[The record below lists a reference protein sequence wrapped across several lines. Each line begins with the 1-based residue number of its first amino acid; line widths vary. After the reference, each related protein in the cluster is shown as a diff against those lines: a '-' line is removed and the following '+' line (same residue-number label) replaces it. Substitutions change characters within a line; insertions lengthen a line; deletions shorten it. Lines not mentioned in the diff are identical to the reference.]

1 MIQGLALAFG
11 PLTLVQPL
19 AAADVLFALPMIA
32 VLRRYRLTRG
42 DWIGAFAVAG
52 GLAVFLAVAP
62 PAGGE
67 PARVPRAWAPVLL
80 AATAVTAVSV
90 AAAARTRGV
99 ARVAVLAAGAG
110 VTFGVLDALAKSS
123 VDLLT
128 DRGPAVLRRWEP
140 YGLLVTAPL
149 GAFLSQAAFRAGPLS
164 VSLPVI
170 DTLEPVSAVVIAATV
185 FGEELAASAAQITA
199 QTAAAMAAVA
209 GIAVLSRSSVAAA
222 ETRPTEIA
230 HQ

>member
-90 AAAARTRGV
+90 AAAARTRG
-99 ARVAVLAAGAG
+99 AHPRLLRHLCGHGRAAG
-110 VTFGVLDALAKSS
+110 
-123 VDLLT
+123 
-128 DRGPAVLRRWEP
+128 RGR
-140 YGLLVTAPL
+140 
-149 GAFLSQAAFRAGPLS
+149 
-164 VSLPVI
+164 
-170 DTLEPVSAVVIAATV
+170 
-185 FGEELAASAAQITA
+185 
-199 QTAAAMAAVA
+199 
-209 GIAVLSRSSVAAA
+209 
-222 ETRPTEIA
+222 A
-230 HQ
+230 HQPCPENNLRCW